1 MRTLISTLLLLALF
15 SVAALAQDASPA
27 PDAATDDAAQ
37 TQESVPDD
45 PNAMLPGEAPAPPQE
60 AAEAPAPEANAAEA
74 NATDAKAEEVPS
86 GPIGEMHLAD
96 GSIIEILALQ
106 KIGKFYLYLS
116 GKLEGRTTTVLS
128 PTRLADIRNWAGIA
142 FQDQYTLTVVTK
154 GEKQMQFTD
163 AHLYLGSDDPVSYS
177 FITTDP
183 DTFEEVVRTVRKADV
198 KTIAIK

>member
-1 MRTLISTLLLLALF
+1 MRTLISTLLLLALL
-15 SVAALAQDASPA
+15 SVAALAQDAPPA

-45 PNAMLPGEAPAPPQE
+45 PNAMLPGETPAPPQD
-60 AAEAPAPEANAAEA
+60 AAEAPAPEG
-74 NATDAKAEEVPS
+74 NATDAKAEEVPT

-96 GSIIEILALQ
+96 GSIVEIIELQ

-128 PTRLADIRNWAGIA
+128 PTRLADVRNWAGIA
-142 FQDQYTLTVVTK
+142 FQDQYTLTIVTK
-154 GEKQMQFTD
+154 SEKQLQFTD

-177 FITTDP
+177 FVTTDP
-183 DTFEEVVRTVRKADV
+183 NTFEQVVTTVKKADV
-198 KTIAIK
+198 KTIALK